1 MKGMRWFLC
10 FGFLWYEWIVL
21 ILLPQVSQDYES
33 LSLLVGSQFAF
44 LGAMLAV
51 LLALVHKGV
60 LKRLPTSVVVAAA
73 CVLSASKLV
82 TFFGRSYWTAPAE
95 VIPVVTFFSAT
106 SLAVLFYSF
115 ACLTNQFDFAETR
128 SVLLASISA
137 GFVIYCFS
145 IVLYGANGIAFGCT
159 EMTYPFAVAFAIAKL
174 RHLQEETGPGTKPSK
189 PAKLVGI
196 RQSIWRITL
205 IMLLFAILVGMQIG
219 RVSSN
224 VALQGR
230 VEVACVTIVVLVA
243 AHRNLRRRSLVSNIL
258 NLGRLGIVMGIVGI
272 MIVLLNGSLSI
283 LSYAVMMAGYFL
295 FFATMF
301 VFYVTFAQYQ
311 TQLRCSEML
320 SIAMATDSLGISLG
334 IVMGAALQDVFDAM
348 TLRIFF
354 FFALVFVFAVAFFFD
369 KKTLFPVSD
378 AVGEP
383 LQLNPEKVRIAC
395 IQIAAENHLSN
406 RQEEIFVLLAFGHRI
421 KEIAEMLGISVA
433 TVRTHVNQIYVKLDV
448 HSNAELLARVR
459 EAGNRL

>member
-1 MKGMRWFLC
+1 MRWFLC

-205 IMLLFAILVGMQIG
+205 IMPY
-219 RVSSN
+219 SS
-224 VALQGR
+224 
-230 VEVACVTIVVLVA
+230 AC
-243 AHRNLRRRSLVSNIL
+243 R
-258 NLGRLGIVMGIVGI
+258 
-272 MIVLLNGSLSI
+272 
-283 LSYAVMMAGYFL
+283 
-295 FFATMF
+295 
-301 VFYVTFAQYQ
+301 
-311 TQLRCSEML
+311 
-320 SIAMATDSLGISLG
+320 
-334 IVMGAALQDVFDAM
+334 
-348 TLRIFF
+348 
-354 FFALVFVFAVAFFFD
+354 
-369 KKTLFPVSD
+369 
-378 AVGEP
+378 
-383 LQLNPEKVRIAC
+383 
-395 IQIAAENHLSN
+395 
-406 RQEEIFVLLAFGHRI
+406 
-421 KEIAEMLGISVA
+421 
-433 TVRTHVNQIYVKLDV
+433 
-448 HSNAELLARVR
+448 
-459 EAGNRL
+459 